1 MQNLNKNNPKESIE
15 EDYKN
20 VRAVLSGDSS
30 SFQHL
35 QKKYKRIIASLIRK
49 MVRNED
55 DVEDLT
61 QETFIKAYNRL
72 SSFNFSYAFSGWIY
86 RIASNTCIDFLRK
99 KRFTT
104 VSLSQPI
111 GNDEDNL
118 FFEIEDNST
127 VPDLDVLH
135 RERKQALDDAIKSL
149 PENYREIIKLRHEE
163 DLDYTEIAVK
173 LDLPLGTVKAH
184 LFRARKIL
192 YTSLVKKKYLFEEK

>member
-1 MQNLNKNNPKESIE
+1 M
-15 EDYKN
+15 
-20 VRAVLSGDSS
+20 
-30 SFQHL
+30 
-35 QKKYKRIIASLIRK
+35 
-49 MVRNED
+49 
-55 DVEDLT
+55 
-61 QETFIKAYNRL
+61 
-72 SSFNFSYAFSGWIY
+72 
-86 RIASNTCIDFLRK
+86 
-99 KRFTT
+99 
-104 VSLSQPI
+104 SQPI